1 VICYK
6 KLGFVG
12 RFHPLFLPQ
21 EANSSIIATF
31 DQAKLG
37 EALQLA

>member
-6 KLGFVG
+6 KLRFVG
-12 RFHPLFLPQ
+12 RFHPLFVP
-21 EANSSIIATF
+21 EVANSIIIATF